1 MREIALRVTGLDCA
15 VCAPRLDAALAKLRG
30 VASVSTAY
38 AAGVCRVTYDE
49 ERVTLDALERAVRRA
64 GFSVPEETVEI
75 VCPGLTEENA
85 AAALEALCGVFGVR
99 EACRNGDAFTVR
111 LSPVGVDSRTLLRAL
126 RPVAPDA
133 AVRERRGGEEEL
145 EGAQRLAL
153 LRSLTASALLTLPLV
168 WDIHPHAQFVL
179 ATLLVFGP
187 GRIFYRSAWRGL
199 RGGALGMDAL
209 VALSVTVLYVYS
221 AVTAFTVKLDIQL
234 YFLSQGVLQSL
245 ILFGRYLEQLSRGEA
260 SQAIRRLLRLQPK
273 TARVERG
280 GREQEIDIEDITEYD
295 VVLIRPGERIPVDG
309 TVLEGECAADES
321 MLTGESVPV
330 EKKPGDTVCGG
341 TLCRSGSVRVSAAGL
356 GKDSVLQ
363 QIVRIVREAQYGKA
377 PVARLADRAA
387 QIFVPCV
394 ALLAAAVFALWFF
407 RLAPGDL
414 SRAVYCVCSVLV
426 IACPCALGLAT
437 PTGIMTGTERAA
449 ECGVL
454 FRSGAALETAHK
466 VTAVMFDKTGTL
478 TYGAMDVT
486 DALACPGADEEWR
499 LYAAAAEQRSEHP
512 VAAALVRSASQQ
524 PTALPPAVTAFESIP
539 GGGVCASVNGRT
551 VLCGSRA
558 LLESRGVDLAPLA
571 ALRDVRR
578 EAKTEVCAALDGKL
592 QGVLGVADRVRGGA
606 KRAVDELHAMGAE
619 VWMVT
624 GDNEATAAAV
634 AAQLGIEHV
643 CAAVRPGEK
652 AALVQRLRETH
663 TVAFVG
669 DGVNDAPALAAADT
683 GIAMGGGTDV
693 AIESADVMLL
703 GGQIENV
710 PLALR
715 LSRRTMRVI
724 RENLAWALLYNVL
737 CLPLAAAGIVN
748 PAVAAAAMSLSSNG
762 VLLHSLRLRRMEASL
777 AGDSPPA
784 SKRTKIP
791 RKSKAVRCE
800 AVLRKQKC
808 PQTIKSPQRILCVF
822 SRALKKYE
830 GISAPPNRVCPCQST
845 QREKEHG

>member
-1 MREIALRVTGLDCA
+1 MREISLRVTGLDCA
-15 VCAPRLDAALAKLRG
+15 VCAPRLDAALAKLEG
-30 VASVSTAY
+30 VESAATAY

-49 ERVTLDALERAVRRA
+49 EKVSLANIERRVRRE
-64 GFSVPEETVEI
+64 GFSVPEETAELT
-75 VCPGLTEENA
+75 CTGLTENNA
-85 AAALEALCGVFGVR
+85 AEALSALRGVFGVR
-99 EACRNGDAFTVR
+99 DVTRNGDALTVR
-111 LSPVGVDSRTLLRAL
+111 LSPVGVESRTLLRAL
-126 RPVAPDA
+126 RPAGVSAE
-133 AVRERRGGEEEL
+133 VRERRGGEEEQ

-153 LRSLTASALLTLPLV
+153 LRALTASALLTLPLV

-179 ATLLVFGP
+179 ATALLFGP
-187 GRIFYRSAWRGL
+187 GRVFYRSAWHSL
-199 RGGALGMDAL
+199 RSRAPGMDFL
-209 VALSVTVLYVYS
+209 VAASITILYLYS
-221 AVTAFTVKLDIQL
+221 AVTAFTVKIDIQL

-280 GREQEIDIEDITEYD
+280 GEERETDIEDITEYD
-295 VVLIRPGERIPVDG
+295 IVLLRPGERIPVDG
-309 TVLEGECAADES
+309 TVIEGECSVDES

-330 EKKPGDTVCGG
+330 EKRPGDTVFGG
-341 TLCRSGSVRVSAAGL
+341 TLCRGGSARISAAGL

-363 QIVRIVREAQYGKA
+363 QIIRTVREAQYGKA

-387 QIFVPCV
+387 RIFVPCV
-394 ALLAAAVFALWFF
+394 MAIAAGVFAFWYFYC
-407 RLAPGDL
+407 APGDL

-437 PTGIMTGTERAA
+437 PTGIMTGSERAA

-454 FRSGAALETAHK
+454 FRNGAALENAHK
-466 VTAVMFDKTGTL
+466 ATAVVFDKTGTL

-486 DALACPGADEEWR
+486 DVLPCPGADREWL

-512 VAAALVRSASQQ
+512 VAAALVRAAVSEY
-524 PTALPPAVTAFESIP
+524 PNALPPAVSAFESVP
-539 GGGVCASVNGRT
+539 GGGVSAEVNARR
-551 VLCGSRA
+551 VLCGSREMLA
-558 LLESRGVDLAPLA
+558 ARGVDLAPLA
-571 ALRDVRR
+571 SLRDVRQ
-578 EAKTEVCAALDGKL
+578 EAKTEVCVALDGTL
-592 QGVLGVADRVRGGA
+592 QGTLGVADRVRGTA
-606 KRAVDELHAMGAE
+606 KRAVEELRAMGAE

-624 GDNEATAAAV
+624 GDNETTAAAI

-643 CAAVRPGEK
+643 RAAVRPEEK
-652 AALVQRLRETH
+652 AEIVRQLRKTH

-715 LSRRTMRVI
+715 LSKQTMCII
-724 RENLAWALLYNVL
+724 RENLAWALLYNIL
-737 CLPLAAAGIVN
+737 CIPLAAAGIVN

-762 VLLHSLRLRRMEASL
+762 VLLHSLRLRRMER
-777 AGDSPPA
+777 G
-784 SKRTKIP
+784 
-791 RKSKAVRCE
+791 
-800 AVLRKQKC
+800 
-808 PQTIKSPQRILCVF
+808 
-822 SRALKKYE
+822 
-830 GISAPPNRVCPCQST
+830 
-845 QREKEHG
+845 RERG